1 MVQVQVTASSQGT
14 SRPTFGAIPTSLRV
28 RENGALN
35 STVTTVTAQSSNGA
49 AVSYDIAGGNIG
61 RAFGVESNT
70 GRIYVKGEV
79 DYELMSE
86 YHLWIEAEQGGS
98 TPATSYAEVV
108 ITIDDVNDNK
118 PKFTQAVYEVA
129 IAERTMFGSS
139 ILTVTATDADSGLN
153 GEVIYS
159 LSGSNSNLFRIDSD
173 DGEIRTFTNLD
184 RELVDTYSLTVTAT
198 DKV

>member
-14 SRPTFGAIPTSLRV
+14 SRPTFGAIPTGLRV

-35 STVTTVTAQSSNGA
+35 STVTVVTAQSSNGVP
-49 AVSYDIAGGNIG
+49 VSYDIAGGNIG

-79 DYELMSE
+79 DYELMAE
-86 YHLWIEAEQGGS
+86 YRLWIEADQGGS

-108 ITIDDVNDNK
+108 ITVDDVNDNK

-129 IAERTMFGSS
+129 IEERTMFGSS

-184 RELVDTYSLTVTAT
+184 REDVDTYSLIVTAT